1 MLKMLHLK
9 HIATS
14 MGEGGVKG
22 DERGKKGGEAGVGG
36 EERGGERRGE
46 GLGGT
51 GMVCI
56 HSVSSSLDNTP
67 KTLYP
72 NEKVIFWDRPFVSS
86 SHPLVVSSSSPRQVV
101 LTHMITPPRL
111 LVSSSFGLLVSPSHH
126 PLLIPPKNPP
136 PFNPIFRG
144 FFHGSGR
151 VVRNKKR
158 ANGPRVNYY
167 FWISVSDVR

>member
-22 DERGKKGGEAGVGG
+22 DERGKKGGGAGVGG
-36 EERGGERRGE
+36 EERGRGRRGE
-46 GLGGT
+46 GVGGR

-72 NEKVIFWDRPFVSS
+72 NEKVIFLGSSLRLIRFVSSSHS

-101 LTHMITPPRL
+101 LTHMITPPRFL
-111 LVSSSFGLLVSPSHH
+111 LFWSLGLTISSS
-126 PLLIPPKNPP
+126 PPYPP
-136 PFNPIFRG
+136 
-144 FFHGSGR
+144 
-151 VVRNKKR
+151 
-158 ANGPRVNYY
+158 
-167 FWISVSDVR
+167 